1 MSRLETKRLTLIPVD
16 RTLGRALIKNRSH
29 AERLPSGLL
38 HRDFPD
44 EDLLAKLPAFVQRL
58 EDSANPA
65 LGSTAPPDPRG
76 WGLWLFFYKLER
88 LTVGAASFNGPP
100 LDGEVELGYQVV
112 PAHRRRGLTYEG
124 CKALIEWAFF
134 DSRTLQIVADCESN
148 NIASVNTLEKL
159 GFTVIGNN
167 AEQLKWGL
175 TRSNWH
181 F

>member
-1 MSRLETKRLTLIPVD
+1 M
-16 RTLGRALIKNRSH
+16 
-29 AERLPSGLL
+29 
-38 HRDFPD
+38 
-44 EDLLAKLPAFVQRL
+44 
-58 EDSANPA
+58 
-65 LGSTAPPDPRG
+65 
-76 WGLWLFFYKLER
+76 
-88 LTVGAASFNGPP
+88 
-100 LDGEVELGYQVV
+100 DGEVELGYQVV